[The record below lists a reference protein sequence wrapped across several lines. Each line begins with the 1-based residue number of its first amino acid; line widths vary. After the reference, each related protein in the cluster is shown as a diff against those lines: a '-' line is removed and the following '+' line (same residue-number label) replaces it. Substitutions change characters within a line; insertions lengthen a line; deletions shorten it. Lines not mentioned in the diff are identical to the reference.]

1 MSEIKEY
8 IFPRIKKEIGNMIK
22 FMKAKVAKESPIKL
36 YPLAITCKNI
46 YQKE

>member
-8 IFPRIKKEIGNMIK
+8 ISTKIKKEIGNMIK
-22 FMKAKVAKESPIKL
+22 LMKAKVAKESPIKL
-36 YPLAITCKNI
+36 YPLVITCKNI